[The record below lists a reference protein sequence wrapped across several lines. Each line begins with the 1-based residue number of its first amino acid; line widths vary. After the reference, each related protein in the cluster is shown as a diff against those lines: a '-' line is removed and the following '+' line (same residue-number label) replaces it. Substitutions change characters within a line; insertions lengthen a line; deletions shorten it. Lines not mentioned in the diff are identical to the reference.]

1 MKRKNILKFVSLLG
15 IGSFVAL
22 SAASCKTENVVKPSK
37 PTDPKNP
44 GNGGGITPENPET
57 NNPNGMDNTNPS
69 VKPSNTEER
78 NKLNTSIA
86 TKNTNVALYS
96 DYSVIKATLEK
107 AYNDAQVIYDKSNAS
122 KDELVTAKNALDAA
136 IAKAKTEKD
145 TFNAG
150 NTELVNA
157 YNDLK
162 EKVGV
167 KDTNLALVS
176 DAKYVGIK
184 SHLNDLYTQASEI
197 ISKTLQADP
206 SPNSMQ
212 IQMLNTNIN
221 DAATKLQNWKNNVNE
236 YSNFKVF
243 KINNDSFSG
252 EFEYSKT
259 PATTQS
265 LVAYSSDFNN
275 NADSY
280 KWLYAKRSI
289 KDLATSEDIN
299 KITNVAWIYSLKPKT
314 ESMSSSYD
322 VTFTYYG
329 GETAVLYL
337 PYKAAKQDEI
347 SNLSLKYKLN
357 SETVLKNIPITD
369 AKVDEIKIAKID
381 LSKLKFGENKIS
393 FSTEMN
399 KVSPMIGN
407 IYITTPEASTDKV
420 YDDIFGNIKD
430 SSKPNEIT
438 VDFAKGYG
446 LANKG
451 IGVLNVGN
459 SDESTIIKKLTGKLD
474 SDSEAKDYYLIG
486 YLGKAAPQTTQT
498 DPNNIRYYVFYVNSL
513 VEGTYDISGIYN
525 SGDNRGLMFT
535 TEPITDQTNNDNMK
549 NKAYFNT
556 PSHGAWNENKLKS
569 FNSSN
574 KNGDKPTS
582 LRLKAGLNRIIVSG
596 SNINQEAPNLG
607 NVTFTLKQESAG
619 TAPARTATNEGSNS

>member
-15 IGSFVAL
+15 IGSFISLA
-22 SAASCKTENVVKPSK
+22 AASCKTEKKIETTNPSKPSK
-37 PTDPKNP
+37 PT
-44 GNGGGITPENPET
+44 NPET
-57 NNPNGMDNTNPS
+57 DNSKGMMDNTNPS
-69 VKPSNTEER
+69 VQPSNTEEK
-78 NKLNTSIA
+78 NKLSTSIA

-107 AYNDAQVIYDKSNAS
+107 AYNDAQAIYDKDNAS
-122 KDELVTAKNALDAA
+122 KEELVAAKNALDAA
-136 IAKAKTEKD
+136 ISKTKTDKD
-145 TFNAG
+145 AFNSS

-157 YNDLK
+157 YNTLK
-162 EKVGV
+162 EKVNA

-176 DAKYVGIK
+176 DAKYTGIK
-184 SHLNDLYTQASEI
+184 THLDSFYTQASEI

-206 SPNSMQ
+206 VPNSMQ

-221 DAATKLQNWKNNVNE
+221 DAVTKLQEWISNVNE

-243 KINNDSFSG
+243 EINNDSFSG

-259 PATTQS
+259 PTTTQS

-275 NADSY
+275 NVDSY
-280 KWLYAKRSI
+280 KWSYAKRSI
-289 KDLATSEDIN
+289 KGLSASEDTN

-314 ESMSSSYD
+314 DSMTSSYD

-329 GETAVLYL
+329 GEAAVLYL

-357 SETVLKNIPITD
+357 SETDLKNIPIAD

-381 LSKLKFGENKIS
+381 LSGLKFGENKIS

-438 VDFAKGYG
+438 VNFAKGYG

-474 SDSEAKDYYLIG
+474 SDSKDKDYYLIG
-486 YLGKAAPQTTQT
+486 YLGKYAPQSM
-498 DPNNIRYYVFYVNSL
+498 NNVSDVRYYSFYVNAPTNGDY
-513 VEGTYDISGIYN
+513 EISGVYN
-525 SGDNRGLMFT
+525 SGENRGLTFWR
-535 TEPITDQTNNDNMK
+535 DSFNNTGDGKVAKFINL
-549 NKAYFNT
+549 NSGSGNWT
-556 PSHGAWNENKLKS
+556 NKLKT
-569 FNSSN
+569 FNHQN
-574 KNGDKPTS
+574 KQGTDKTFLNLS
-582 LRLKAGLNRIIVSG
+582 KGLNKIIVSG
-596 SNINQEAPNLG
+596 YSDDKEAPNLG
-607 NVTFTLKQESAG
+607 NVTFTLKQESSEMVS
-619 TAPARTATNEGSNS
+619 PAATITSEESKNSK